1 MEKDFKKQGF
11 YQVLNSDIRFS
22 LPDILNDQSWELGT
36 GINQPDALSLA
47 TTYGLRA
54 SRMHIF
60 PEFSIETQSVTAPED
75 FHTYPGIDFSSTNFA
90 LVNFSPFQ
98 SINVEFRVW
107 VPTSQLLVGEV
118 TCTNTAQI
126 PITLGVDWLVQ
137 LFPLKNGSPMKTLQ
151 MGLNSVLQGECD
163 DLFPVFYLTGGAY
176 PSASTFP
183 GLGTKMLLLPA
194 AKKQVTWVM
203 GSFTSVEA
211 SLLQARQYSSKVLEV
226 EQLKIEMADK
236 REKVF
241 CVTGKPATSR
251 ALEISQNCACQMVMP
266 PIRKFAHPTYVS
278 SRNSST
284 GNCRNAD
291 FLEVYPEWT
300 GQTLPEIWMLA
311 QSLLPGRPEVIKGF
325 LQNFFAEQQPDGR
338 IDYRVSPNGHHT
350 GHLSLPILSSLVV
363 DLHPYLD
370 DSHWLEEIY
379 PCLVSFLKT
388 WVSLPESGELI
399 LTELTHP
406 IQLGFSSPDPLAATI
421 YSDLWIR
428 LKSSNNLFVLS
439 LLLRETNDLLQIAR
453 WLEKREDWGW
463 LEKIREQLLASL
475 NKLWDERTGTFTSL
489 DMSTGQPHG
498 GKIVGTFKKNGTH
511 KPKRKLPVPG
521 RIYLRMNCEGRFPPD
536 FSCRIMGTGVDGP
549 EQLTISPR
557 DLQSIG
563 RSYVFVSSRAFSTIE
578 SIEILDLP
586 GGAYGEIGQA
596 DLMQKDITQ
605 LLTLY
610 AGIPTIRQAERLL
623 RSIRVSSFIGTQGLS
638 LLAYLEEHPVV
649 VAPGYIAGLI
659 VEGLLRYGRVSLSA
673 QVFNHHFVE
682 RVFSNNPK
690 INVMRACPIKCLEDL
705 TPVRLFLKI
714 NGVMKLTRK
723 EVIISHFIKKSQDTV
738 TVKYNKV
745 EMILK
750 RNIAEI
756 HTQAGER
763 IYMNQPGPNRVILE

>member
-1 MEKDFKKQGF
+1 MEKKFKKQGF
-11 YQVLNSDIRFS
+11 CQVLNSDIRFG

-60 PEFSIETQSVTAPED
+60 PEFSIETHSVTAPED

-98 SINVEFRVW
+98 SINVDFRVW
-107 VPTSQLLVGEV
+107 VPTSQLLVGEI
-118 TCTNTAQI
+118 TCTNTAQT

-151 MGLNSVLQGECD
+151 MGLNTVLQGECD

-176 PSASTFP
+176 PSASAFP

-194 AKKQVTWVM
+194 SKKQVTWVM
-203 GSFTSVEA
+203 GSFTSIEA
-211 SLLQARQYSSKVLEV
+211 SLQQARQYSSKILEV

-241 CVTGKPATSR
+241 CVTGKPVTSH
-251 ALEISQNCACQMVMP
+251 ALEISQICASQMVMP
-266 PIRKFAHPTYVS
+266 PIRKFSHPTYVS

-284 GNCRNAD
+284 GNCRNAN
-291 FLEVYPEWT
+291 FLEIYPEWT
-300 GQTLPEIWMLA
+300 GETLPEIWMLA
-311 QSLLPGRPEVIKGF
+311 QSLLPGRPEIIKGF
-325 LQNFFAEQQPDGR
+325 LQNFLAEQQPDGR
-338 IDYRVSPNGHHT
+338 IDYCVSPNGHHM

-370 DSHWLEEIY
+370 DTQWLEEIY

-388 WVSLPESGELI
+388 WVSLQESGELI

-406 IQLGFSSPDPLAATI
+406 IQLGFSSPDPLTATV
-421 YSDLWIR
+421 YSDFWIR

-439 LLLRETNDLLQIAR
+439 LLLRETSDLLQIAR
-453 WLEKREDWGW
+453 WLEKREDWDW
-463 LEKIREQLLASL
+463 LEKIRELLLASL
-475 NKLWDERTGTFTSL
+475 NKLWDEQTGTFTSL
-489 DMSTGQPHG
+489 DMSSGQPHG
-498 GKIVGTFKKNGTH
+498 GKIVGVFKKNGFH
-511 KPKRKLPVPG
+511 KPKRRLSVPG
-521 RIYLRMNCEGRFPPD
+521 RIYLRVNCGGRFLPD
-536 FSCRIMGTGVDGP
+536 FSCRIMGTGVNGA
-549 EQLTISPR
+549 EQLTINLR
-557 DLQSIG
+557 DLQSLG
-563 RSYVFVSSRAFSTIE
+563 QSYIFVSSQAFSTIE
-578 SIEILDLP
+578 SIEILGLP

-596 DLMQKDITQ
+596 DLLQKDITQ

-610 AGIPTIRQAERLL
+610 AGVPSTHQTERLL
-623 RSIRVSSFIGTQGLS
+623 QNIRVSSFIGTHGLS
-638 LLAYLEEHPVV
+638 PLAYSKENPAV

-659 VEGLLRYGRVSLSA
+659 VEGLLRYSKISLSA
-673 QVFNHHFVE
+673 QVFNHHFIG
-682 RVFSNNPK
+682 RVFSNNAK
-690 INVMRACPIKCLEDL
+690 INAMRSCPIKCLEDL

-714 NGVMKLTRK
+714 NGVVKLTGK
-723 EVIISHFIKKSQDTV
+723 EVVISHFIKKSQDVV

-745 EMILK
+745 EMVLK
-750 RNIAEI
+750 RNITEI